1 MTMSDGLWILM
12 VAVCVGT
19 LVFLGVG
26 IARGVRVL
34 DPRESAEHVP
44 ADDRASVDH
53 APAGESRRTNPPGHS
68 FPA

>member
-12 VAVCVGT
+12 AAVCLGT

-34 DPRESAEHVP
+34 DPQDSADHPQADQRLP
-44 ADDRASVDH
+44 ADHLPSD
-53 APAGESRRTNPPGHS
+53 ESRRSTPPGHS

>member
-1 MTMSDGLWILM
+1 MTMSDSLWILM
-12 VAVCVGT
+12 TVVCVGT

-34 DPRESAEHVP
+34 DPHASAEHPP
-44 ADDRASVDH
+44 ADQRVAADH
-53 APAGESRRTNPPGHS
+53 APAGDSRRTNPPGHS

>member
-12 VAVCVGT
+12 VTVCVGT

-34 DPRESAEHVP
+34 DPRDPAEHP
-44 ADDRASVDH
+44 QGDQGAAAEH
-53 APAGESRRTNPPGHS
+53 APSGDSRVPTRPGHS